1 MVSKTLASGW
11 DVPGSLLEVDGWAG
25 VPKNGKRVR
34 QPRVAVAGDH
44 RRKVGV
50 T

>member
-1 MVSKTLASGW
+1 MTTRGSGW
-11 DVPGSLLEVDGWAG
+11 DVPDSLLWTDAFAG

-34 QPRVAVAGDH
+34 HPHVAVEAD
-44 RRKVGV
+44 RLRKVGV